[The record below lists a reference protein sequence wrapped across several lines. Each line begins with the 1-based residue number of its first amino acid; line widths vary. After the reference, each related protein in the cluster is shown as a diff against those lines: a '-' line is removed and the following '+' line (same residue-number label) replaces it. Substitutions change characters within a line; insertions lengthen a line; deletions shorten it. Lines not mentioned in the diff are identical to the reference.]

1 MGMGVLAIRRFK
13 SRKGSLPFYL
23 KVLAKIP
30 AFFLISG
37 K

>member
-1 MGMGVLAIRRFK
+1 MGMGVLAIRRFNSGK
-13 SRKGSLPFYL
+13 ESITFYF
-23 KVLAKIP
+23 KAPAKML